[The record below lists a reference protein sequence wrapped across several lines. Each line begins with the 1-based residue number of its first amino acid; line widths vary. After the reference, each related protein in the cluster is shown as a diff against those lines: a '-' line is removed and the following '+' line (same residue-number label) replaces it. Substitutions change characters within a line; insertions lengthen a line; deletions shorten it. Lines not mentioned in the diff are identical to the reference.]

1 MEGYDICSILLH
13 GIMGFANHWRAKLWN
28 HCPVFIGSYLIGN
41 HIKFHYFLIWREKKH
56 PQNCLFGKDI
66 FTPKNPQ
73 IVGFCIYIFKI
84 FMGGRACPPRPP
96 WPTCTLKGD
105 RARRIYRTSD
115 WYLLLF
121 IIHCVNFNTSD
132 ICYTFSCCHLIEF
145 KKFFSSHFCM
155 CPLPMPTVMRW

>member
-84 FMGGRACPPRPP
+84 FMGGGGHAPPDPP
-96 WPTCTLKGD
+96 GQPAPWKVTVLAASTGLV
-105 RARRIYRTSD
+105 I
-115 WYLLLF
+115 
-121 IIHCVNFNTSD
+121 D
-132 ICYTFSCCHLIEF
+132 IFYCLSYTVSILTQVIFVILSHAVIWLNLN
-145 KKFFSSHFCM
+145 FFSPVISACVHCL
-155 CPLPMPTVMRW
+155 CQL